1 MMAASTRAA
10 ESMGGITMT
19 HERKSEKTAMPREK
33 RPPEHQQPGDEGL
46 GRVRQPQ
53 REREVGRGLEEATP
67 QR

>member
-1 MMAASTRAA
+1 
-10 ESMGGITMT
+10 MT

-33 RPPEHQQPGDEGL
+33 QQPEHPQRREEGL
-46 GRVRQPQ
+46 GRERQPQ